1 MATAVVETRALGKSF
16 GLLPVLLEVDLSVT
30 AGHAAVII
38 GGNGAGKSTL
48 LAILAGLSAPSAGSA
63 LVFGQDSRRLDPQ
76 GRRQIGML
84 SHRSFLYP
92 NLTARENLEFYA
104 TLYGVEN
111 PHIAAL
117 TWLRRVGLANFGDER
132 VRMYSRGMEQRLAAA
147 RAMIA
152 APMLLLLDEPFAA
165 LDSDGGAIIADLI
178 RAELARGCA
187 VVISA
192 HAQAAIE
199 GVELDQYE
207 IARGRLDSL
216 SDKIEPARA
225 SRLRALLGR
234 QNQ

>member
-1 MATAVVETRALGKSF
+1 MAAAVVETNALGKSF
-16 GLLPVLLEVDLSVT
+16 GLVPVLLEVDLNVA
-30 AGHAAVII
+30 AGRAAVII

-48 LAILAGLSAPSAGSA
+48 FAILAGLAAPTTGYAR
-63 LVFGQDSRRLDPQ
+63 VFGQDTRRLDPD

-92 NLTARENLEFYA
+92 NLTASENLEFYA
-104 TLYGVEN
+104 TLYGVAN
-111 PHIAAL
+111 PHITAH
-117 TWLRRVGLANFGDER
+117 TWLRRVGLANFADER

-165 LDSDGGAIIADLI
+165 LDSDGVAIMADLI
-178 RAELARGCA
+178 RTELARGCA

-192 HAQAAIE
+192 HGQAAIE

-207 IARGRLDSL
+207 ITRGRLDPVTDITENS
-216 SDKIEPARA
+216 RA
-225 SRLRALLGR
+225 GRLRSLLGR

>member
-48 LAILAGLSAPSAGSA
+48 LAILAGVSAPSAGSA

-117 TWLRRVGLANFGDER
+117 TWLRRVGLANFGRRKSPDVFAR
-132 VRMYSRGMEQRLAAA
+132 DGAAA
-147 RAMIA
+147 
-152 APMLLLLDEPFAA
+152 
-165 LDSDGGAIIADLI
+165 G
-178 RAELARGCA
+178 GCA
-187 VVISA
+187 CDDRRADAV
-192 HAQAAIE
+192 AA
-199 GVELDQYE
+199 
-207 IARGRLDSL
+207 R
-216 SDKIEPARA
+216 
-225 SRLRALLGR
+225 
-234 QNQ
+234 